1 MGETEMSHVKPFWT
15 DLREDIT
22 AYVDEQ
28 GEILAKIVC
37 KFDGSWNYKDKDFF
51 TKDAAKN
58 YVEKVKRYESLN
70 EQVPTF
76 KERKGTLPVSRKK
89 VQAED
94 GSGNG
99 GFSVDEYFG
108 NKSDKE

>member
-1 MGETEMSHVKPFWT
+1 MSHVKPFWT

-37 KFDGSWNYKDKDFF
+37 KFDGSWNYKDKDFY

-58 YVEKVKRYESLN
+58 YVEKVKKNESFN
-70 EQVPTF
+70 QQASAFE
-76 KERKGTLPVSRKK
+76 ERESVISVSGKK
-89 VQAED
+89 VQAKNRSRD
-94 GSGNG
+94 G
-99 GFSVDEYFG
+99 GFSIDEYFG